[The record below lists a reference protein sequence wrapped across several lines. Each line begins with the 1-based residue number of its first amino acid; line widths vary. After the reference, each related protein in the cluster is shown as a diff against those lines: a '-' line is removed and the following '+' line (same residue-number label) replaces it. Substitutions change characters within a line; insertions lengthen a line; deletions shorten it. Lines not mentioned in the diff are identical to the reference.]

1 MEHLQG
7 IPRCS
12 SAEYTEPYETSKL
25 VHGTYLCLS
34 LINKLQSGVFHTNY
48 LYFLKEVKESF
59 FFLFYIRNT
68 SITKKKTQP
77 PLLFDCGLSV
87 LSQAFLGDTKFYYK

>member
-59 FFLFYIRNT
+59 FFVLYKKYIYN
-68 SITKKKTQP
+68 
-77 PLLFDCGLSV
+77 
-87 LSQAFLGDTKFYYK
+87 